1 MLPGPGR
8 GRRAT
13 LQPWAPA
20 CHPQGAPL
28 PPCPGDFA
36 SFSSASEALCLREV
50 WLCWRPRGVLYCDM
64 VSLPRSRPC
73 VTPVVFQ
80 EFYSSYVWLGPLEL
94 IYCTGCEVEASFAC
108 GRLGMPLC
116 QHPTSFP
123 LGTVSAPSSVRVKL
137 LLVPLLLVCTSV
149 CLHGTATQS

>member
-1 MLPGPGR
+1 MITSALFLLIPVKR
-8 GRRAT
+8 G
-13 LQPWAPA
+13 LVI
-20 CHPQGAPL
+20 
-28 PPCPGDFA
+28 PP
-36 SFSSASEALCLREV
+36 
-50 WLCWRPRGVLYCDM
+50 PRLYCDM